1 MKKINKILL
10 SVSGLTALALPL
22 ASASCGT
29 STARFEQHDDGIL
42 KIATGF
48 SENGNQGVGLKTIV
62 AAYNEW
68 LNSGS
73 DEEKL
78 EKINK
83 GYLPVGIHFQPNG
96 YSTGTLSTKLNAKEQ
111 ADFWN
116 IMVNYPTAASIL
128 AQHDMNL
135 SVSEEVYNGLGIE
148 EAFKHVND
156 EIGGNVEKQEKWVI
170 PFSRSSEMQS
180 INMIV
185 LGKLL
190 KELKAVDGVVTE
202 SGEDKIKLIN
212 LFIDSYEKKQATDS
226 AQVDKDWENS
236 KAKDITAAHK
246 AIKEMSLTLSDQMFY
261 EYDSL
266 IKFAIAAKRLYP
278 NDLTKPIIGIDSL
291 ASVINVMNVA
301 KSKGDKSK
309 QYITPSPEH
318 IITGGYD
325 YHSFQEKGTA
335 QNNLFREL
343 LKTIYDGIETGALW
357 IGGGGSYGSNLLTK
371 HKMAISIGSTA
382 GYGHTFVN
390 ETAEQKSTFYI
401 NDLKNVIQPP
411 IKLSK
416 PTDEETAKN
425 IVLKFKS
432 GKYTNNIYAYE
443 LSEGQKVGKFDRQ
456 FKDSE
461 SQTKVTSKFDENV
474 NLRLLEA
481 DFDGNNLILSKDKK
495 IELQDEQKTK
505 VVQLGEI
512 FKDNAKKY
520 VLIDKSIIKEEKLSS
535 DKLLNFDES
544 YHIST
549 PLVKSSED
557 KKSVFIQGPSLVLIH
572 ANEREDKATTLFVEW
587 LFKENINSLT
597 FGSGDKA
604 TTFNNIKAIDGFNR
618 YGSYISPTVSYFSQ
632 TDEEVGKQLNRASFI
647 AYKNF
652 KLIST
657 NPNEYQAAEDVSS
670 VLSDSLRDA
679 IGTAGRTITGAVS
692 NKQTVTF
699 EQFLLKINE
708 LFK

>member
-22 ASASCGT
+22 ASASCGQK
-29 STARFEQHDDGIL
+29 TARFEQNDDGVL

-62 AAYNEW
+62 SAYNDW
-68 LNSGS
+68 LNAGS

-83 GYLPVGIHFQPNG
+83 GYLPVAIHFQPNG

-135 SVSEEVYNGLGIE
+135 SISEEVYNGLGIE
-148 EAFKHVND
+148 KAFKHVND
-156 EIGGNVEKQEKWVI
+156 EIGGNVEKQEKWVV

-190 KELKAVDGVVTE
+190 KELKDIDGVKTV
-202 SGEDKIKLIN
+202 DKEADRKLIDTY
-212 LFIDSYEKKQATDS
+212 ISKYEHKKDTDS
-226 AQVDKDWENS
+226 AQVDTDWAGG
-236 KAKDITAAHK
+236 KAKDIIAAHK
-246 AIKEMSLTLSDQMFY
+246 AIKEMNLTLSDQMFY

-325 YHSFQEKGTA
+325 YHSFQQNGTE
-335 QNNLFREL
+335 QNKLFKEL

-382 GYGHTFVN
+382 GYSHTFVN
-390 ETAEQKSTFYI
+390 EGSGTQTTYFI
-401 NDLKNVIQPP
+401 NNVTNVIQAP
-411 IKLSK
+411 IGLSK
-416 PTDEETAKN
+416 PTDEEIAKN

-432 GKYTNNIYAYE
+432 GKYTNKIYAHNLPE
-443 LSEGQKVGKFDRQ
+443 SQTVGNFDKQ

-461 SQTKVTSKFDENV
+461 SQTNVTSKFDENV

-495 IELQDEQKTK
+495 IELQSEQKTK
-505 VVQLGEI
+505 VFKLGDI
-512 FKDNAKKY
+512 FKDDAKKY
-520 VLIDKSIIKEEKLSS
+520 VLIDSSIIKQENLSS
-535 DKLLNFDES
+535 DKLLNREEVD
-544 YHIST
+544 HIST

-587 LFKENINSLT
+587 LFKENIKSLT
-597 FGSGDKA
+597 FGSGTKA
-604 TTFNNIKAIDGFNR
+604 IKFENIKVIDAFNR
-618 YGSYISPTVSYFSQ
+618 YGSYISPTASYFAQS
-632 TDEEVGKQLNRASFI
+632 DEDVKKQLNNASFI

-692 NKQTVTF
+692 NKQAVTF